1 LNRRVLAVGLLVVVP
16 LLGVLFANL
25 GRDPHTINSPL
36 VGRAAPPFT
45 LSPVGGGAPV
55 SLASLRG
62 RPVVVNFW
70 ATWCVPCYEEHPVLR
85 AAAESLG
92 PDVQFV
98 GIIYE
103 DEESQ
108 VQAFLRAHG
117 GGYPTLMDA
126 DAKTAIA
133 YGVFGVPETYFIDPD
148 GIIAAKFVG
157 PLNSEVLGEYLRKA
171 RASVRTA
178 NGGTR

>member
-1 LNRRVLAVGLLVVVP
+1 VNRRVLGVGLLVVVP
-16 LLGVLFANL
+16 LLVVLFANL

-45 LSPVGGGAPV
+45 LLPVGGGAPV

-70 ATWCVPCYEEHPVLR
+70 STWCVPCFEEHPVLR
-85 AAAESLG
+85 AAAQSLG
-92 PDVQFV
+92 PDVRFV
-98 GIIYE
+98 GIVYE
-103 DEESQ
+103 DEEAA

-117 GGYPTLMDA
+117 GSYPTLMDA

-133 YGVFGVPETYFIDPD
+133 YGVFGVPETYFIDPQ
-148 GIIAAKFVG
+148 GNIAAKFVG
-157 PLNSEVLGEYLRKA
+157 PLNRELLGEYLRKA
-171 RASVRTA
+171 GAAVRTA
-178 NGGTR
+178 NGGGR